1 MSSSM
6 LHLKYAYVVPIVN
19 CLPYPY
25 VGAPLQKMGNLFFFS
40 LLPPLFLIH
49 WSDNGDRWIIVYTYA
64 KSPAWTTKGD
74 IKSFHKCA
82 VVHIVFASLAIWIAY
97 SLLLCQFSYH
107 SILYLSLYNARV
119 SYFNMVCAQRRING
133 CCLSWVRSSQAIFYG
148 RPNPVPLLQQ
158 CQTLFHFN
166 THHGKEKGSRFS
178 RRFSKEQE

>member
-1 MSSSM
+1 MNNSVHVCKIPCLNNKRRYQIISQVCCCAYCFRVSRDMNRVFIAPMSIFISF
-6 LHLKYAYVVPIVN
+6 N
-19 CLPYPY
+19 
-25 VGAPLQKMGNLFFFS
+25 S
-40 LLPPLFLIH
+40 L
-49 WSDNGDRWIIVYTYA
+49 
-64 KSPAWTTKGD
+64 
-74 IKSFHKCA
+74 SF
-82 VVHIVFASLAIWIAY
+82 
-97 SLLLCQFSYH
+97 
-107 SILYLSLYNARV
+107 SLYNARV